1 MVCAMSA
8 NRKGFDPVRCVLDF
22 AQLDDESE
30 TDEERQAVEEG
41 KADIRAG
48 RVLTTKE
55 LKRELGL

>member
-1 MVCAMSA
+1 LALYYHYHRA
-8 NRKGFDPVRCVLDF
+8 LNF